1 MKMIRRMAIAVTGLA
16 LMGSSVFAQSLA
28 DAKKA
33 IDAEQY
39 VKAKGMLKNLTV
51 TQPTNAE
58 AFFQL
63 GWVYLSQDYIDS
75 AKAVFNKGIAAD
87 AKSPLNY
94 VGLGVAAHLN
104 KDDASANASFK
115 QAIDLTKKK
124 DAEPYLYIGKGYLLG
139 AEDGKLSAQNANA
152 AIDALNKGKMA
163 NEKSPEIFIELGN
176 AYRSQF
182 KSNEAY
188 SNYQQALTLDPK
200 SVTAN
205 TAIGVLWRYADSFDS
220 AEAAFKTATT
230 LDPNFGPAYR
240 EWAETE
246 NREAGNRG
254 KNASEK
260 IASAVAHFKTYM
272 TLTDQSEETMLRYAD
287 FLVRAGRWAEVKEV
301 ATKLAASPNANARVY
316 RYLAYAAFELKDP
329 KTAAEWMN
337 KWVSKADPKRLIP
350 RDFLYQGRAQI
361 QAGQDTTKG
370 IETLTKAVQLDSTF
384 VDVYPEIAGVYYKR
398 GRYQGSAEAWA
409 KYIARTKQLN
419 LNDYINL
426 GRSYYF
432 GFTAEEIAKA
442 KADPSYKPDSTILV
456 RADSAFA
463 YINKRAASPVAYAAL
478 MRARI
483 ADLRD
488 IDRNNIKGIAKPFY
502 EKVVE
507 ISGAKDPATL
517 SAIDKTGLI
526 EAYDYLGVYYGYKE
540 KDDVKATEYFNKAK
554 ALKPDDAQADA
565 YFKQKAGAKSK

>member
-1 MKMIRRMAIAVTGLA
+1 MKMIKKIAMAAAGLA
-16 LMGSSVFAQSLA
+16 LVGSSVFAQSLA

-39 VKAKGMLKNLTV
+39 VKAKTMLKNLTV

-75 AKAVFNKGIAAD
+75 AKAVFSKGLVAD
-87 AKSPLNY
+87 PKSALNN
-94 VGLGVAAHLN
+94 VGLGVAAYLN
-104 KDDASANASFK
+104 KDVAGANASFNK
-115 QAIDLTKKK
+115 AIELTKKK
-124 DAEPYLYIGKGYLLG
+124 EAEPFLYIGRGYLLG
-139 AEDGKLSAQNANA
+139 AEDGKFNPNAPLAIA
-152 AIDALNKGKMA
+152 ALEKGKER
-163 NEKSPEIFIELGN
+163 NEKSPEIFIEIGN

-188 SNYQQALTLDPK
+188 KAYTDALSLDPN

-220 AEAAFKTATT
+220 AYAAFQNAIKIDA
-230 LDPNFGPAYR
+230 NFGPAYR
-240 EWAETE
+240 ELAETE
-246 NREAGNRG
+246 NRH
-254 KNASEK
+254 ASSDRKVAAEK
-260 IASAVAHFKTYM
+260 IASAVKHYEQYLNLTEKSDE
-272 TLTDQSEETMLRYAD
+272 TLLRYAD
-287 FLVRAGRWAEVKEV
+287 FLVRAGKWAEVREV
-301 ATKLAASPNANARVY
+301 ATKLAASPNPNARVY
-316 RYLAYAAFELKDP
+316 RYLSYAAFENKDF
-329 KTAAEWMN
+329 KGAMEYMN
-337 KWVSKADPKRLIP
+337 KWMSKADPKRVIP
-350 RDFLYQGRAQI
+350 RDYLYHGRAQI

-398 GRYQGSAEAWA
+398 GKYQGSADAWA

-432 GFTAEEIAKA
+432 GFTNEEIAKA
-442 KADPSYKPDSTILV
+442 KADPSYKPDSTFLV

-463 YINKRAASPVAYAAL
+463 YINKRAASPVAYATL

-483 ADLRD
+483 ADLKD
-488 IDRNNIKGIAKPFY
+488 LDRNNIKGVAKPFY

-507 ISGAKDPATL
+507 ISEPKPVASL
-517 SAIDKTGLI
+517 SAADKNGLI
-526 EAYDYLGVYYGYKE
+526 EAYDYLGRYYAYKE

-554 ALKPDDAQADA
+554 ALDPTDAQADF
-565 YFKQKAGAKSK
+565 YFKQKAGTKSK